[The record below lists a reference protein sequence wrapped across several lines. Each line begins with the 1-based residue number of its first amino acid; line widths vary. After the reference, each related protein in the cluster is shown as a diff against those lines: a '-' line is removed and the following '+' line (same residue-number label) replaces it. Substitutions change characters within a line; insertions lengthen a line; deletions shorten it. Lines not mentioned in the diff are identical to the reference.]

1 MYLPAVSLFDASR
14 KRHISVSIQ
23 VHILGADMR
32 LHACGS
38 LMCYYFVW
46 FLIAYYLICEFA
58 VVRLMGRAA
67 SHITLECAL
76 QTHPN
81 ITIIGEEV
89 HSTFD
94 KLHF

>member
-1 MYLPAVSLFDASR
+1 MKSFCSLSLSHVLCVPVHFCCTEIQTLG
-14 KRHISVSIQ
+14 KRWH
-23 VHILGADMR
+23 M
-32 LHACGS
+32 
-38 LMCYYFVW
+38 
-46 FLIAYYLICEFA
+46 FA

-89 HSTFD
+89 SN
-94 KLHF
+94 KSYHFMYCLISDSSGLSIKNLI

>member
-1 MYLPAVSLFDASR
+1 MY
-14 KRHISVSIQ
+14 
-23 VHILGADMR
+23 
-32 LHACGS
+32 
-38 LMCYYFVW
+38 
-46 FLIAYYLICEFA
+46 A

-89 HSTFD
+89 SN
-94 KLHF
+94 KAYHFIYV

>member
-1 MYLPAVSLFDASR
+1 MYAIHPHIYLFMLDPYNLIHFSSAFVALYR
-14 KRHISVSIQ
+14 KALFTWSI
-23 VHILGADMR
+23 IT
-32 LHACGS
+32 
-38 LMCYYFVW
+38 
-46 FLIAYYLICEFA
+46 

-89 HSTFD
+89 Y
-94 KLHF
+94 LHESIAFF